1 MTESAARRTGPP
13 EPSMDYQQSFWD
25 DWNSAHREDSRTEI
39 SLRQA
44 RVVLEWLARDGR
56 RDLRILEVGCG
67 SGWFSAE
74 LCRFGSVTATDL
86 SPKVLDRARARYPAV
101 TFVVG
106 DFGST
111 PFAEGE
117 YDVVVSLEVLSH
129 VADQPAFMAKIASLL
144 RPGGRLMLATQNR
157 PVLQNRCRVPPP
169 DPGQVRHWVD
179 RRELRAVAAP
189 HFVVDELASVTPVA
203 HRWPYRALTSWR
215 LHAALG
221 PVGRTLRSQL
231 EARDWGWTL
240 MFLGHRRAAGAADT
254 TRQGNDEGGSA

>member
-1 MTESAARRTGPP
+1 MTESAARRTEPSV
-13 EPSMDYQQSFWD
+13 PSMDHQQSFWD
-25 DWNSAHREDSRTEI
+25 DWNSAYREESRTEI

-44 RVVLEWLARDGR
+44 RVVLDWLVRDGR

-67 SGWFSAE
+67 SGWFSAQ

-86 SPKVLDRARARYPAV
+86 SPTVLARARARHPAV

-111 PFAEGE
+111 PFPEAE

-144 RPGGRLMLATQNR
+144 CPGGQLMLATQNR
-157 PVLQNRCRVPPP
+157 PVLQDRCRVPPP
-169 DPGQVRHWVD
+169 DPGQVRRWVD
-179 RRELRAVAAP
+179 RRELRALTAP
-189 HFVVDELASVTPVA
+189 HFVVDELFSVTPVA

-215 LHAALG
+215 LHDALG
-221 PVGRTLRSQL
+221 PVGRTLRSRL

-240 MFLGHRRAAGAADT
+240 MFLGHLRAIGVADI
-254 TRQGNDEGGSA
+254 TRQRNDKGGRA